1 MMIRSFWFITTRS
14 FKNRILLR
22 LRRLREPRYAIGFV
36 VGLAYLWFMFFRRVL
51 ISGGGR
57 QGIRIGVVR
66 AGLPLTQGAIDGLS
80 IAILAVLILAWA
92 WPEQSG
98 GMTFSPAEIQFL
110 FPAPMSRRSL
120 LLYKI
125 FRQQPQILIS
135 ALMMSI
141 FGFRQ
146 AHFIGVWIPFVA
158 ISAYMTMV
166 GLARARLKML
176 GIGFLARL
184 VIVALVICGI
194 GWVFYAAFQ
203 ESGFMSTHIPSAKAF
218 FRAVDSPLHAPA
230 IRALLF
236 VPSIFAMAAVPLSA
250 SMQLTSCV
258 LLLLIAAICI
268 TIAAQLN
275 VRFEE
280 ASLKASEHRAARI
293 ARIRGQRA
301 GRFVMFPR
309 MPPPFRLRPS
319 AHPEMAIIWKNLI
332 AAVRIAFAW
341 IPFLAFIG
349 MLMLIPNLMT
359 HESYLRGVG
368 AMIALC
374 AAGLFPFIAS
384 QAFSQDLRLDLPDI
398 ELLKSFPISG
408 ERLVAAEIATPLLI
422 TSVLELIMLSI
433 GAWMTY
439 RSHATGVLAFFGTPQ
454 FVVVALLFTIP
465 ICAAQLVIRNAI
477 VILLPGWAIRSAEDQ
492 RGFTVVGQRL
502 VLLFGNLIVLAVT
515 LIPAAILFVP
525 AFFIS
530 RAYFHGSAAVLA
542 ISIVPSV
549 GLLLFEVWMAIKFLG
564 TQFEKIDVTTEVG
577 VAMF

>member
-1 MMIRSFWFITTRS
+1 MMVRSFWFITSRS

-22 LRRLREPRYAIGFV
+22 LRRLREPRYAVGFV

-51 ISGGGR
+51 GAHR
-57 QGIRIGVVR
+57 NVRIGVVM
-66 AGLPLTQGAIDGLS
+66 AGIPLTQGAIEGLS
-80 IAILAVLILAWA
+80 VAVLVVLILAWA

-110 FPAPMSRRSL
+110 FPAPMSRRAL

-125 FRQQPQILIS
+125 FRQQPPILIS
-135 ALMMSI
+135 SLMMTI

-166 GLARARLKML
+166 GLARARLKMI

-184 VIVALVICGI
+184 VIVALVLAGV
-194 GWVFYAAFQ
+194 GWVFYHALDT
-203 ESGFMSTHIPSAKAF
+203 SGFLSTPIPSAPAF
-218 FRAVDSPLHAPA
+218 FRAIGSPLRAPA
-230 IRALLF
+230 VRALLF
-236 VPSIFAMAAVPLSA
+236 VPSVFAMAAVPLSGT
-250 SMQLTSCV
+250 MQVASCV
-258 LLLLIAAICI
+258 ALLVFAAICI

-280 ASLKASEHRAARI
+280 ASIKASEHRAARI

-309 MPPPFRLRPS
+309 MPAPFRLRPS
-319 AHPEMAIIWKNLI
+319 AHPEIAIIWKNLI
-332 AAVRIAFAW
+332 ASVRIAFAW
-341 IPFLAFIG
+341 IPFLAFVG
-349 MLMLIPNLMT
+349 VLLVIPNLMT
-359 HESYLRGVG
+359 KQEYLRGVG
-368 AMIALC
+368 AMIALG

-384 QAFSQDLRLDLPDI
+384 QTFSQDLRLDLPDI

-422 TSVLELIMLSI
+422 TSALELIMLSI

-439 RSHATGVLAFFGTPQ
+439 RSHAEGALAFFGTPQ
-454 FVVVALLFTIP
+454 FVVIALLFTIP

-477 VILLPGWAIRSAEDQ
+477 VVLFPAWAVRSGEDQ
-492 RGFTVVGQRL
+492 RGFTVIGQRL
-502 VLLFGNLIVLAVT
+502 VLLAGNLIVLALALV
-515 LIPAAILFVP
+515 PAAILFVP
-525 AFFIS
+525 AFFLS
-530 RAYFHGSAAVLA
+530 HAYFHGSAAVLA

-549 GLLLFEVWMAIKFLG
+549 GLLIFEILMAIKFVG
-564 TQFEKIDVTTEVG
+564 AQFEKIDVTSEVG
-577 VAMF
+577 VAMM